1 MAIETDSKP
10 VWPLEAAREYVRRGW
25 RVVPIPFKRK
35 GAAIDAWGKMD
46 LTEADLPTYFD
57 QPANIG
63 LILGEPSGWL
73 VDVDLDCPEAIE
85 LAEQYLPPTPAV
97 TGRPSKPRSHYW
109 YYAPGAVTDRH
120 ADPVTRD
127 MIAEFRSTGV
137 QTVVGPSIHPDVHEP
152 YEILTAEPATVS
164 APMLAACVEALAKRV
179 IELRYGTLPAKP
191 EPVHHPNATSRVETP
206 IDLER
211 RALAYLAKLPP
222 AISGQGGHAATY
234 TAATAL
240 VHGFGLDPELA
251 LALLQQEYNPRCEPP
266 WSEKEL
272 RHKVED
278 AASKAHNRPH
288 GWLRDQ
294 EREPPAEDT
303 SVDISALVVQATEIT
318 KPSVPIA
325 VANDL
330 EPPVSTDPGPVP
342 DALLHVPGFVDDVMQ
357 YTLRSVKYPNRPL
370 AFVGAIALLG
380 ALTGRKVTEPGNV
393 RTNVQILALAN
404 SGVGKDGPR
413 KVNSNIL
420 LHAGEARKLGGK
432 SSSGEGIED
441 RLIRHPIVLKQDDE
455 IDTLFENMR
464 DNKEARYRNQF
475 SILLELFGEAGAW
488 RPIRDKAGKESGL
501 IYQPHLVLFGT
512 TTPSEFY
519 ASLSGKMLNKGL
531 LARMITIEAG
541 ERGPR
546 NNSAVWSDPPDD
558 IVTIAKAWSE
568 FHPPD
573 WGNLSDQSSSKAPPF
588 VAPFTDEA
596 HKAIVAFSEECDAAY
611 HRAYKAGNEP
621 VMAIWARAVE
631 KATQLALLHACSQHG
646 TSPIIELPAVTWA
659 STFIRHTVLRT
670 IYMLGQLFHE
680 SEFEMKCQAV
690 LATLTKWQREHGDE
704 WMSYR
709 DLARKHRWSRRDHD
723 AVRETLVDQELI
735 QTAII
740 RHEGAGRPRLVCR
753 ITSQNDHGQNILSKE
768 GVAPA
773 GGESDSVRGRN

>member
-1 MAIETDSKP
+1 MTVELTP
-10 VWPLEAAREYVRRGW
+10 VIPLEAAREYVRRGW
-25 RVVPIPFKRK
+25 RVVPIPFKQK
-35 GAAIDAWGKMD
+35 GAKIDDWGKMA
-46 LTEADLPTYFD
+46 LTEVELPAYFD

-85 LAEQYLPPTPAV
+85 IAEQYLPPTPAV

-109 YYAPGAVTDRH
+109 YYAPGAVTARH
-120 ADPVTRD
+120 ADPVTRK
-127 MIAEFRSTGV
+127 MVAEFRSTGV
-137 QTVVGPSIHPDVHEP
+137 QTVVGPSIHPDDREP

-179 IELRYGTLPAKP
+179 IELRYGTLSAKP
-191 EPVHHPNATSRVETP
+191 EPVRVPDATSRVELP
-206 IDLER
+206 VDLER

-222 AISGQGGHAATY
+222 AISGQGGHPATY
-234 TAATAL
+234 AAATAL

-251 LALLQQEYNPRCEPP
+251 LSLLMDHYNPRCQPE
-266 WSEKEL
+266 WTEKEL

-278 AASKAHNRPH
+278 AASKPHTRPH

-294 EREPPAEDT
+294 EREPVPEDT
-303 SVDISALVVQATEIT
+303 SVDISALVGLANGVT
-318 KPSVPIA
+318 KPTLPIA
-325 VANDL
+325 VPSDIESPISA
-330 EPPVSTDPGPVP
+330 DPGPVP
-342 DALLHVPGFVDDVMQ
+342 DNLLHVPGFVEDVME
-357 YTLRSVKYPNRPL
+357 YSLRSVKYPNRPL

-413 KVNSNIL
+413 KVNANVL

-541 ERGPR
+541 ERSPR

-558 IVTIAKAWSE
+558 IVAVAKAWSE
-568 FHPPD
+568 FHPPN
-573 WGNLSDQSSSKAPPF
+573 WGNLSDQSSSNAPPF

-596 HKAIVAFSEECDAAY
+596 HKAIVAFSAECDAAY
-611 HRAYKAGNEP
+611 HRAFKAGNEP

-631 KATQLALLHACSQHG
+631 KATQLSLLYACSLHG

-659 STFIRHTVLRT
+659 RMFIRHTILRT

-690 LATLTKWQREHGDE
+690 MATLTAWSKQNGHE
-704 WMSYR
+704 WMPYH
-709 DLARKHRWSRRDHD
+709 LITRKHRWPP
-723 AVRETLVDQELI
+723 REHEAIREALVDQRLI
-735 QTAII
+735 EVNMVKSSGRPGFVYRLQTA
-740 RHEGAGRPRLVCR
+740 A
-753 ITSQNDHGQNILSKE
+753 
-768 GVAPA
+768 
-773 GGESDSVRGRN
+773 SDSPE